1 MPSDDICML
10 LILAQTANQVLVQ
23 YVNRWA
29 ELREVAD
36 KKKEGLQLAH
46 DVNTY
51 HIECQETAVSDCDD
65 FASLFL
71 NSPRFCHDMLLHYFR
86 KYF

>member
-1 MPSDDICML
+1 MQC
-10 LILAQTANQVLVQ
+10 
-23 YVNRWA
+23 VNRWA

-51 HIECQETAVSDCDD
+51 HIECQETAVCHCDD
-65 FASLFL
+65 SPQQLA
-71 NSPRFCHDMLLHYFR
+71 NSPGYIANFVIIHCCIS
-86 KYF
+86 